1 MYYLYFLK
9 IWRKVLISTIS
20 VCFFL
25 FFSGTTQS
33 FQSLRTM
40 VRDGGLRNIDLKAD
54 TQAVTA
60 WNISMYTMYE
70 HV

>member
-9 IWRKVLISTIS
+9 IWRKILIFTIL

-33 FQSLRTM
+33 FQSLTM
-40 VRDGGLRNIDLKAD
+40 LVRDGALRNIDSKAD

-60 WNISMYTMYE
+60 WNISMCTIYE